1 MIFTITKRRLVNLN
15 YNKRI
20 LTKLF
25 ETSKQ
30 RALNRNEVK
39 DKHVLKV
46 YALPNWKIFSD
57 LMLKNK
63 LIEFSKKF
71 NWSSSADNLID
82 IYRNL

>member
-1 MIFTITKRRLVNLN
+1 MKIQLKIKNFDFYDYEKTFSNLN

-39 DKHVLKV
+39 DKHLLR
-46 YALPNWKIFSD
+46 YMPYRIG
-57 LMLKNK
+57 
-63 LIEFSKKF
+63 KF
-71 NWSSSADNLID
+71 LVI
-82 IYRNL
+82 